1 MLKTLSALAIALT
14 GSLLGPNTVSTEL
27 KNGTIDQ
34 IEKSMQERYVFPE
47 VAEKAAKTLRVYQR
61 LGKYESITEG
71 SEFARVLTQH
81 LNEVCKDAHLRVRYS
96 EAVLPIRQNRNAP
109 SKQEIEQMEKQKRL
123 ANVGFEKVERLM
135 GNIGYLKFNYFDDG
149 EGMARP
155 VKAAFDFLAET
166 DALIIDV
173 RDNGGGS
180 PDGVRHIC
188 SYLFSEKPVHLND
201 LYFREGNTTEEFW
214 TLKTV
219 PGKRYLNKDVY
230 VLVSKRT
237 GSGAEE
243 FSYNLK
249 NLKRATLLGENTWG
263 GANPGGTVRLND
275 HFQIFIPVGR
285 AINPYTKTNWE
296 GTGVDPD
303 VRVDPKDALNRAQ
316 VMAVEKLLAA
326 AKDEDDK
333 KRLTEVLTLLKKPAE
348 PTGSKG

>member
-14 GSLLGPNTVSTEL
+14 SSLLGPNAISPEL
-27 KNGTIDQ
+27 KKDTIDQ

-47 VAEKAAKTLRVYQR
+47 LADKASRSLRVYQR
-61 LGKYESITEG
+61 LGKYDAITEG
-71 SEFARVLTQH
+71 AEFAKTLTAH

-96 EAVLPIRQNRNAP
+96 ESALPMRENRNAP
-109 SKQEIEQMEKQKRL
+109 SKDEIARAQKQERL

-135 GNIGYLKFNYFDDG
+135 GNVGYLKFNYFA
-149 EGMARP
+149 EGADMERP
-155 VKAAFDFLAET
+155 VKAAFDFLADT

-188 SYLFSEKPVHLND
+188 SYLFGEKPVHLND
-201 LYFREGNTTEEFW
+201 LYFREGNRTTEFW
-214 TLKTV
+214 TLKAV
-219 PGKRYLNKDVY
+219 PGKRYVGKDVY
-230 VLVSKRT
+230 LLISKRT

-303 VRVDPKDALNRAQ
+303 VRVDPKDALQRAQ
-316 VMAVEKLLAA
+316 VMAVEKLLATA
-326 AKDEDDK
+326 TDEEDK
-333 KRLTEVLTLLKKPAE
+333 KRLSEVLTMLKKPTE
-348 PTGSKG
+348 PTG